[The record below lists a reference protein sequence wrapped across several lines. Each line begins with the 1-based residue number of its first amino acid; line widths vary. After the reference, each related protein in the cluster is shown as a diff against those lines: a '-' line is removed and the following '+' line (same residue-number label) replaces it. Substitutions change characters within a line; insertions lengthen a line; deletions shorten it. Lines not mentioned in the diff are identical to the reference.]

1 MWDNQTEEGPAPS
14 EPAVSSVVRDGSRSL
29 SVIDRLRE
37 EILGGA
43 IASGERLNEVRLS
56 QLLGVSRTP
65 VRAALQVLAG
75 EGLLDYVPNRGY
87 VVRVFSGSEALDAY
101 DIRGQL
107 EGLATRFAAERGLSA
122 EDRDAIEQ
130 SLRDGDALVEKAA
143 FEPGDMSL
151 YRIINGT
158 FHDTVIGAA
167 KNRMLSE
174 MIRTC
179 YQMPASSSRNI
190 VGFEIRNMRRR
201 HDDHHRIYETI
212 LAGESWRA
220 ELLMREHVASVKS
233 ALVNLWTVPVG

>member
-1 MWDNQTEEGPAPS
+1 MRDVSTEESSPPAPAEAAS
-14 EPAVSSVVRDGSRSL
+14 TLRDGRRSL
-29 SVIDRLRE
+29 SVTDRLRE

-56 QLLGVSRTP
+56 QLLEVSRTP

-87 VVRVFSGSEALDAY
+87 QVRVFPMSEAVDAY

-107 EGLATRFAAERGLSA
+107 EGLATRFATERGLSA
-122 EDRDAIEQ
+122 EDRVVIEQ
-130 SLRDGDALVEKAA
+130 SLRAGDALVEKEA

-151 YRIINGT
+151 YRTINGN
-158 FHDTVIGAA
+158 FHDTILAAA

-179 YQMPASSSRNI
+179 YQVPASSTRNI
-190 VGFEIRNMRRR
+190 IGFEVRDMRRR
-201 HDDHHRIYETI
+201 HDDHHRIYEAI
-212 LAGESWRA
+212 LAGEAWRA
-220 ELLMREHVASVKS
+220 ESLMREHVANVKS
-233 ALVNLWTVPVG
+233 ALVRSLTPQPR